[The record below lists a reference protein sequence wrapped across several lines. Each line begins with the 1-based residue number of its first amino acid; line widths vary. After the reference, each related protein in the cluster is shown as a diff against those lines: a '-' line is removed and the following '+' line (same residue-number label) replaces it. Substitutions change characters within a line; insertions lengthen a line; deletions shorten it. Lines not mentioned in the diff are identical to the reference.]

1 MDFVALTKE
10 RFSVRKYENRKV
22 EKEKLDLILQTAHY
36 APTAANFQ
44 PVRLLVVEEAKGL
57 SKIATAANIFG
68 APLAII
74 VCSYPSKAWRRSL
87 DGKLTDDIDAS
98 IVTDH
103 MMLAAQ
109 SLGLGS
115 VWICQF
121 KPEVLRKE
129 FKIPEELVPV
139 NVLAIGY
146 SREIQPKENR
156 HEVQRISM
164 DKLVMY
170 ETFGGNSYL
179 S

>member
-1 MDFVALTKE
+1 MDFVKLTKE
-10 RFSVRKYENRKV
+10 RFSVRKYESKKV
-22 EKEKLDLILQTAHY
+22 EKEKLDLILKTAHY

-44 PVRLLVVEEAKGL
+44 PVRLLVVQEEKGL
-57 SKIATAANIFG
+57 AKMATAANIFG

-74 VCSYPSKAWRRSL
+74 VCSFPSKAWRRSL
-87 DGKLTDDIDAS
+87 DGKVTDDIDAS

-129 FKIPEELVPV
+129 FKIPDELVPV
-139 NVLAIGY
+139 NILVIGY
-146 SREIQPKENR
+146 SREAQPKESR
-156 HEVQRISM
+156 HDVQRIPM
-164 DKLVMY
+164 EELVAH
-170 ETFGGNSYL
+170 ETFGGRNYL
-179 S
+179 G

>member
-1 MDFVALTKE
+1 MDFEELTKE

-22 EKEKLDLILQTAHY
+22 EQEKLDMILRTAHY

-44 PVRLLVVEEAKGL
+44 PVRLLVVQEEKGL
-57 SKIATAANIFG
+57 SKIATGANIFG

-74 VCSYPSKAWRRSL
+74 VCSYPSKAWRRYL
-87 DGKLTDDIDAS
+87 DGKTTDDIDVS

-121 KPEVLRKE
+121 KPEIIRKE

-139 NVLAIGY
+139 NILAIGY
-146 SREIQPKENR
+146 SREAKPKENR

-164 DKLVMY
+164 DQLVTY
-170 ETFGGNSYL
+170 ESFGNHKYL
-179 S
+179 G